1 MKIEILYAVDY
12 ENNNERTS
20 LLAAEN
26 RTSLDRGFVEEKVKE
41 LLLDRY
47 GMTDRQIEEL
57 VDAICEGDVA
67 AFGAYGFHWETV
79 EMQPIA

>member
-57 VDAICEGDVA
+57 VDNICDGKETE
-67 AFGAYGFHWETV
+67 FGAYGFHWESV